1 MAMYYT
7 IWLTLTKTLSLSPL
21 YSELSAS
28 IEMCASNGILLTA
41 GLMLS
46 SHFLVWLIQPIAL
59 DISDVSLNTISTMLL
74 KYVNIKAYFLL
85 YFITKLL
92 LGNFTDVK
100 SQQNNSDLNYSKC
113 GRLYFCKWLKG
124 MLIRSGSSSRR
135 ICEYVIVSGPV
146 DWKIHI
152 DVEESRASAGCKQA
166 RCDRFY
172 LSFPERYMG
181 PPTILH

>member
-7 IWLTLTKTLSLSPL
+7 IWLTLTKTLSLSPF

-92 LGNFTDVK
+92 LGNFTDT
-100 SQQNNSDLNYSKC
+100 LNPNKTT
-113 GRLYFCKWLKG
+113 
-124 MLIRSGSSSRR
+124 LISIIANVVGYTFASGWRE
-135 ICEYVIVSGPV
+135 C
-146 DWKIHI
+146 
-152 DVEESRASAGCKQA
+152 
-166 RCDRFY
+166 
-172 LSFPERYMG
+172 
-181 PPTILH
+181 